1 MRSRRSLVY
10 SALILLMIV
19 TGGCSP
25 STSRNTQARNS
36 IVYGLTLI
44 PSGFD
49 PHIHRST
56 ELGIVL
62 RQVYDTLVYRDPVT
76 REFVPGLATEWNITP
91 DGLVYTFTLRQDV
104 TFHDGTP
111 FNAQAVAANLDRI
124 VDPETASQRARFM
137 LGSYTGHQIV
147 DDYTIRLILNSPY
160 TPLLDSLS
168 QVYLGIASPAA
179 LAEYSNNRYQFHQV
193 GTGPFQFVEFVP
205 NDRLVIRRNP
215 DYAWGPSFYQPPA
228 SPAAVDEIVFRF
240 FVDEATRSLALES
253 GDAQIM
259 GELLPT
265 SARLLTGNSQIQ
277 LLPTPIPGQ
286 PLQFLMNTRRF
297 PTDNIAVRQALIQA
311 TNRGAI
317 VDTVFQGFSPIAWG
331 PLSAQTLFYN
341 REVVGTYPYNP
352 VQARALLESIG
363 FADSDNNGF
372 LNAGDGDLEIIIL
385 VPPWG
390 RVPETAQLI
399 QTQWQDIGVRAILQP
414 VPGFTALNE
423 AVSTGEYNLVAF
435 DTPGMDPAF
444 LNDYFA
450 TGGPLNWSGFSTPE
464 MDTLLASGVAEADP
478 ALRRSIYGQIQR
490 IIMNQALILP
500 IRDYVNLNAASSS
513 INGLRFDSY
522 GWFPILTEISRG
534 QN

>member
-10 SALILLMIV
+10 GVFILLAILIS
-19 TGGCSP
+19 GCA
-25 STSRNTQARNS
+25 STTTRDTQARNS

-76 REFVPGLATEWNITP
+76 REFVPGLASEWTITP
-91 DGLVYTFTLRQDV
+91 DGLVYTFSLRQDV

-137 LGSYTGHQIV
+137 LGSYAGYEIV
-147 DDYTIRLILNSPY
+147 DNYTIRLILTSPY

-168 QVYLGIASPAA
+168 QVYLAIASPAA

-193 GTGPFQFVEFVP
+193 GTGPFRFIEFVP
-205 NDRLVIRRNP
+205 NDRIVIRRNP
-215 DYAWGPSFYQPPA
+215 DYTWGPAFYQPPDA
-228 SPAAVDEIVFRF
+228 GAAVDEITFRF
-240 FVDEATRSLALES
+240 FVDEATRALALES

-265 SARLLTGNSQIQ
+265 DARLLTGNAQIQ

-286 PLQFLMNTRRF
+286 PLQFLINTRRF
-297 PTDNIAVRQALIQA
+297 PTDSIAVRQALIQA
-311 TNRGAI
+311 TNRSAI
-317 VDTVFQGFSPIAWG
+317 VDTVFQGFSPVAWG
-331 PLSAQTLFYN
+331 PISAQTLFYN
-341 REVVGTYPYNP
+341 REVVGTYPYDP
-352 VQARALLESIG
+352 VQARALLESVG
-363 FADSDNNGF
+363 FTDADNNGF
-372 LNAGDGDLEIIIL
+372 LDAGDGDLEIVIL

-399 QTQWQDIGVRAILQP
+399 QTQWQDIGVRAVLQP
-414 VPGFTALNE
+414 VPGFTALSE

-450 TGGPLNWSGFSTPE
+450 TGGSLNWSGYSTPE
-464 MDTLLASGVAEADP
+464 MDTLLASAVIEP
-478 ALRRSIYGQIQR
+478 ETALRRSIYAQIQR

-500 IRDYVNLNAASSS
+500 IRDYVNLNAAIGS
-513 INGLRFDSY
+513 INGLRYDPY
-522 GWFPILTEISRG
+522 GWFPLLADISRG